1 MIVVTHPNLEKT
13 YLMRE
18 HKFNK
23 FIDINQHVWKKY
35 NLDITK
41 FEKVTVSIKDREL
54 LEVLNKEFPEEML

>member
-1 MIVVTHPNLEKT
+1 
-13 YLMRE
+13 MRE

-54 LEVLNKEFPEEML
+54 LEVLNEKFPEEML

>member
-1 MIVVTHPNLEKT
+1 MMIVTHPNLKTT

-54 LEVLNKEFPEEML
+54 LEVLNEKFPEEML